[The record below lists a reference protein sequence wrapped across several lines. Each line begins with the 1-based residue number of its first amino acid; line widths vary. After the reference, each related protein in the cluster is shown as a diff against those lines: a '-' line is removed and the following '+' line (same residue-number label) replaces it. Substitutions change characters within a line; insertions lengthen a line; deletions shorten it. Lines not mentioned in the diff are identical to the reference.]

1 MLILGDTMNRE
12 QTGALI
18 AEARKA
24 KNMTQ
29 KELAAV
35 LHVSDRAVSKWERG
49 AGFPDVSLLE
59 PLAAALDLQVLDLLR
74 GERTGETDVH
84 AAVEETL
91 AAIREKRRQDRR
103 EIWRDIRYIL
113 LVLLPF
119 VLFGLY
125 AWPLTRQ
132 VDRTVTA
139 GVYVD
144 GELAAYTEVE
154 IQGEVSH
161 NLLTGA
167 RSYWGRFA
175 IGCVEWTCR
184 EQVNAGISLNG
195 EDGLSYA
202 MPGVTTR
209 ELWDMD
215 TIISRDLTEF
225 AFALRSPNHLI
236 SGQPR
241 VESWCVLATS
251 PEQYEAYRAQMG
263 NGPPALVPPAPE
275 RLPEFPSAWKRW

>member
-1 MLILGDTMNRE
+1 MNRE
-12 QTGALI
+12 QTGTLI
-18 AEARKA
+18 AAARKE
-24 KNMTQ
+24 KNLTQ

-74 GERTGETDVH
+74 GERTEQTDVH

-91 AAIREKRRQDRR
+91 AAIREKQRQDRR

-125 AWPLTRQ
+125 AWPPTHQ

-144 GELAAYTEVE
+144 GALAAYTEVE
-154 IQGEVSH
+154 LRGEVSH

-167 RSYWGRFA
+167 RGYWGRFA

-184 EQVNAGISLNG
+184 EQANAGISLNG
-195 EDGLSYA
+195 EDGLTYA
-202 MPGVTTR
+202 MPGVTAR
-209 ELWDMD
+209 DLWDMD
-215 TIISRDLTEF
+215 TVISRDLTEF
-225 AFALRSPNHLI
+225 AFALQSPNHLI

-241 VESWCVLATS
+241 AESWCVLATS
-251 PEQYEAYRAQMG
+251 PEMYQAYCARIG
-263 NGPPALVPPAPE
+263 NGPPPLSSPAPE
-275 RLPEFPSAWKRW
+275 RLPDFPSAWRQW

>member
-1 MLILGDTMNRE
+1 MNRE

-18 AEARKA
+18 AAARKE
-24 KNMTQ
+24 KNLTQ

-35 LHVSDRAVSKWERG
+35 LHGSDRAVSQWERG

-59 PLAAALDLQVLDLLR
+59 PLAAALGLQVLDLLR
-74 GERTGETDVH
+74 GERTEQTDVH

-91 AAIREKRRQDRR
+91 AAIREKQRQDRR

-125 AWPLTRQ
+125 AWPLTHQ
-132 VDRTVTA
+132 ADQTVTA

-154 IQGEVSH
+154 IQGEVSR

-184 EQVNAGISLNG
+184 ERANAGISLNG
-195 EDGLSYA
+195 EDGLTYA
-202 MPGVTTR
+202 MPGVTAR
-209 ELWDMD
+209 DLWDMD
-215 TIISRDLTEF
+215 TVISRDLTEF
-225 AFALRSPNHLI
+225 AFALQSPNHLI

-241 VESWCVLATS
+241 AESWCVLATS
-251 PEQYEAYRAQMG
+251 PEMYQAYCARIG
-263 NGPPALVPPAPE
+263 NGPPPLSSPAPE
-275 RLPEFPSAWKRW
+275 RLPDFPSAWRQW